1 LLYPDDGE
9 MLRPMRLVVI
19 IGTLCSLVLCTA
31 TDASKPKPPMKR
43 ACQLA
48 TTAQVSSIMGR
59 TMHKAADDPTGCA
72 WRAGPN
78 AEAALEI
85 YGWKKLSDAKQ
96 VLKDNVR
103 GYELCVD
110 PPDHFLPHSGLG
122 DDAWVDG
129 CASNITFRLGRI
141 TAEVTTFTQD
151 VQQGSSA
158 DTRRTAKLTRKIVA
172 HLRKLRCGS
181 FCRL

>member
-1 LLYPDDGE
+1 MKWLLV
-9 MLRPMRLVVI
+9 LSALF
-19 IGTLCSLVLCTA
+19 SLVLA
-31 TDASKPKPPMKR
+31 NSIDAKTPKPPMKR

-59 TMHKAADDPTGCA
+59 TMRKAADDPTGCG

-85 YGWKKLSDAKQ
+85 YGWRKLSDAKQ
-96 VLKDNVR
+96 VLKDKVR

-129 CASNITFRLGRI
+129 CASNIAFRLGHV
-141 TAEVTTFTQD
+141 TGEVTTFTQD

-172 HLRKLRCGS
+172 HLRKLRCAS